1 MITSAKTNVRDSSLD
16 TLLYL
21 DGETFVVDSAGTC
34 WVKFEVKHCAL
45 TAERPHGL
53 KYSLTLHD
61 GAGSRLLGFDNAHP
75 IREGSGPG
83 ARTQIEYDHK
93 HRGPRV
99 RFYVYEDA
107 AKLLADFW
115 AEVDMILKR
124 RSRHHEYSQCLEG
137 GDCIIGAIQGSDN
150 GDRPR

>member
-1 MITSAKTNVRDSSLD
+1 MKANVRDPALD
-16 TLLYL
+16 ALLYL
-21 DGETFVVDSAGTC
+21 DGETFVVDSVGTC
-34 WVKFEVKHCAL
+34 WAKFEVEHCAVS
-45 TAERPHGL
+45 AERPQGL

-83 ARTQIEYDHK
+83 SRTRIEYDHK

-99 RFYVYEDA
+99 RFYVYRDA

-115 AEVDMILKR
+115 AEVEAILEA
-124 RSRHHEYSQCLEG
+124 RSTQHEYSERPEG
-137 GDCIIGAIQGSDN
+137 RDCIIGAIQGSDDGN
-150 GDRPR
+150 CPR